1 MILKW
6 IVVSIKPQLYVGG
19 AAPGTHSIK
28 KPLNSFLG
36 ELFLGTWSD
45 GSATAHLV
53 AEQVSHHP
61 PISAVYMY
69 DDENGIRGHGYTRIG
84 MTFSGAVEVRQ
95 TGHGMVHIDR
105 YDEDYLIP
113 LFSASV
119 KGFLSGCLYPEISG
133 TYHIVSTTGFVS
145 ELQFSGRGL
154 LWGGQKNGF
163 RAKVYRRDDLTKTPI
178 YEMSGQWSDKFVIND
193 AVTGEIL
200 ETYDTNDANNGAA
213 PLALDNLE
221 DQDPW
226 ESRKAWR
233 YVLQALKNGDHG
245 DVVTEKGKLEKA
257 QREMRVREAKGS
269 RTWNP
274 RLFETMDG
282 DYTLFEKLGSACKWK
297 LHSSDT
303 KGVWRVNIG
312 KLKILQKPFHENL
325 TPLG

>member
-105 YDEDYLIP
+105 YDEDYLVP

-200 ETYDTNDANNGAA
+200 ETYDTNDPNNGAA
-213 PLALDNLE
+213 PLALGTLE

-233 YVLQALKNGDHG
+233 YVLHALQNGHHG
-245 DVVTEKGKLEKA
+245 DVVTEKSKLEKA
-257 QREMRVREAKGS
+257 QRDMRVREANEG

-274 RLFETMDG
+274 RLFETMDE
-282 DYTLFEKLGSACKWK
+282 DYTLFDKLGSACKWK
-297 LHSSDT
+297 LHSSNT
-303 KGVWRVNIG
+303 KGVWRVNIR
-312 KLKILQKPFHENL
+312 KLEKLQKPFHENV